1 MTRYLLVAKPVA
13 LINNPKGLSTAV
25 NKEVVITTGAF

>member
-13 LINNPKGLSTAV
+13 LTTTPKDCTIGV
-25 NKEVVITTGAF
+25 NKVVITTGAF

>member
-13 LINNPKGLSTAV
+13 LINNPKGLSIV